1 MRNMLYRN
9 QELRTPSA
17 TVRTPTLF
25 PVRNIGKRS
34 SDNTPSYHESISDL
48 NTAMVNSFAIH
59 QHEDLR
65 TEVADQGIH
74 ELIGFDGVVFADSG
88 GFDLTESNS
97 PPESE
102 KILRIQERMEADI
115 WATLDLP
122 LLPDMSEKRK
132 EERKQKNIEF
142 ALEASESKDAP
153 GLLYASVHGHDPRT
167 IRNSINYLEKHG
179 EFDGFALG
187 GLVPLRTDYSKVI
200 DLVLAARTATDKPL
214 HVFGLGGLLYQP
226 LLMYLGV
233 DTFDST
239 AFIRCGSHR
248 RYFVPGFGD
257 HNISDFNRLEQ
268 PPCPCPVCSQNT
280 LSEVRES
287 RNLVTKHNLWAL
299 VTEVRRFKW
308 MIEIGEDVEN
318 YLDLRYEGNDVTK
331 RAFNIAKQRVRRLS

>member
-1 MRNMLYRN
+1 MLYRSR
-9 QELRTPSA
+9 ELETPSA
-17 TVRTPTLF
+17 IVRTPTLF

-34 SDNTPSYHESISDL
+34 SDNTPAYHESIADL
-48 NTAMVNSFAIH
+48 NTAMVNTFALL
-59 QHEDLR
+59 QRDDLR
-65 TEVADQGIH
+65 NEVQERGVHGTIDF
-74 ELIGFDGVVFADSG
+74 EGVVFADSG
-88 GFDLTESNS
+88 GFDLAESDS
-97 PPESE
+97 HPDSE
-102 KILRIQERMEADI
+102 KILTLQREMNADI
-115 WATLDLP
+115 LATLDLP
-122 LLPDMSEKRK
+122 LLPDMPETQK
-132 EERKQKNIEF
+132 EERKQQNIEF
-142 ALEASESKDAP
+142 ALDAAEMKEGP

-167 IRNSINYLEKHG
+167 VRNSINYLENHG
-179 EFDGFALG
+179 DFDGFALG

-257 HNISDFNRLEQ
+257 HNISDFDRLEN
-268 PPCPCPVCSQNT
+268 PPCSCPVCSQHT

-308 MIEIGEDVEN
+308 MIEIGEDIEN

>member
-1 MRNMLYRN
+1 MLYRSR
-9 QELRTPSA
+9 ELSTPSA
-17 TVRTPTLF
+17 TVRTPALF

-48 NTAMVNSFAIH
+48 NTAMVNTFAIY
-59 QHEDLR
+59 QRDDLR
-65 TEVADQGIH
+65 EKIRDSSIH
-74 ELIGFDGVVFADSG
+74 ELIEFDGVIFADSG
-88 GFDLTESNS
+88 GFDLMESDS
-97 PPESE
+97 PPDSDH
-102 KILRIQERMEADI
+102 ILKMQERMKADI

-122 LLPDMSEKRK
+122 LLPDMSESRK
-132 EERKQKNIEF
+132 EERKQRNIEF
-142 ALEASESKDAP
+142 ALEASQNKKAP

-167 IRNSINYLEKHG
+167 IRNSINYLDKQG
-179 EFDGFALG
+179 DFDGFALG

-200 DLVLAARTATDKPL
+200 DLVLAARTATEKPL

-257 HNISDFNRLEQ
+257 HNISDFDRLEQ
-268 PPCPCPVCSQNT
+268 PPCSCPVCSQHT

-287 RNLVTKHNLWAL
+287 RDLVTKHNLWAL